1 MILSQWIYLLIE
13 AKQMTNPKNDLIIS
27 KCMPHWLMI
36 LFNSDKHRKSL
47 HRCRIFRGVQTLS
60 MIHLPWNWGRK
71 ISVTQAPK
79 DTWIH
84 ITAGQ

>member
-1 MILSQWIYLLIE
+1 MSASPITDSIKFRINYQ
-13 AKQMTNPKNDLIIS
+13 
-27 KCMPHWLMI
+27 
-36 LFNSDKHRKSL
+36 KSL
-47 HRCRIFRGVQTLS
+47 HRSRIFRGVQTLS